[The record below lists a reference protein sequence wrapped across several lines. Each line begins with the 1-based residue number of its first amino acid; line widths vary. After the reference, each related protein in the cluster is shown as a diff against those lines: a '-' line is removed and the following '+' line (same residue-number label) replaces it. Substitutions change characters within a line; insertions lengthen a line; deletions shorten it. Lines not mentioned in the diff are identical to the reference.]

1 MSQINLLPWRA
12 LQKRQQQQRFLGL
25 LALVSLLMLGLLWA
39 ISSGIA
45 QQTTLQQQV
54 NQTLTQQITA
64 LQQQLHASKTV
75 GLARNQLATRI
86 ELIAY
91 YQQQRNLSVWLF
103 NQLATLVP
111 DTVSLQ
117 RLSLAEQRIQLSGHT
132 RDASAL
138 AAMLRK
144 FEQIPALQQARL
156 VSLISEEPPLQA
168 SSSLAQFSLQV
179 AINPEAELLPWQTQ
193 P

>member
-12 LQKRQQQQRFLGL
+12 LKKRQQQQRFLGL

-39 ISSGIA
+39 ISNRIA
-45 QQTTLQQQV
+45 QQTTTQQQV
-54 NQTLTQQITA
+54 NQTLTQQVTA
-64 LQQQLHASKTV
+64 LQQQLHASKSI
-75 GLARNQLATRI
+75 GLARKQLVTRI
-86 ELIAY
+86 ELIAH

-103 NQLATLVP
+103 NQLAALVP

-117 RLSLAEQRIQLSGHT
+117 RLSLAEQRLQLSGHT
-132 RDASAL
+132 QDASAL

-144 FEQIPALQQARL
+144 FEHVPALQQARL
-156 VSLISEEPPLQA
+156 DSLISEEPPRYA
-168 SSSLAQFSLQV
+168 SRSLAQFSLQV
-179 AINPEAELLPWQTQ
+179 AINPEAELLSWQTQ